1 MKILRSHRRHFS
13 CPAKRGASYDTYP
26 LHLERIAVMGDST
39 MRRSPSPSTLPQLK
53 SALTTLA
60 AEFTVAA
67 PPEVYRSFPD
77 FKHELTEML

>member
-1 MKILRSHRRHFS
+1 
-13 CPAKRGASYDTYP
+13 
-26 LHLERIAVMGDST
+26 

-77 FKHELTEML
+77 FKHELTEMLMTASADQLKNAMVDLYCTYGFCTQI

>member
-1 MKILRSHRRHFS
+1 
-13 CPAKRGASYDTYP
+13 
-26 LHLERIAVMGDST
+26 